1 MTLMVSNPRT
11 DISTGESSCLLGDTT
26 KPGGLKTI
34 KQRSTKAIR
43 DLYVTRATLI
53 VVPSTLVGQWSREL
67 QSRIVYSELPSK
79 KFDVLNV
86 SNRYLKEV
94 LTIPAEDLVSASD
107 HIEVGQSVQFTIPWG
122 PATKVLYVRTCVCSS
137 VRPYVCVCTFVR
149 ASLLLSHHA
158 YIPSHPII
166 HKIVHQFNMPLQIV
180 TPI

>member
-1 MTLMVSNPRT
+1 M
-11 DISTGESSCLLGDTT
+11 GETT
-26 KPGGLKTI
+26 KLGGLKTI

-94 LTIPAEDLVSASD
+94 LTIPAEDLLSPSD
-107 HIEVGQSVQFTIPWG
+107 QLEVGQSVQFTIPWG
-122 PATKVLYVRTCVCSS
+122 PPTKVLYVRTCVC
-137 VRPYVCVCTFVR
+137 TFVR
-149 ASLLLSHHA
+149 ISDWPLQV
-158 YIPSHPII
+158 YILHHPII
-166 HKIVHQFNMPLQIV
+166 LVTADQNIKQFEDVLSAVSTTQSCHNY
-180 TPI
+180 TD